1 MTSRQPLYVQKLTL
15 KDIRCFE
22 HLEIEFEEGESIVII
37 GDNGDG
43 KSTVLRALAMGLCD
57 QSSASALFRELHG
70 DYVRNGSSDNEGTIT
85 VDLAGPQRS
94 SDRFRIETTV
104 RSLNAF
110 ERVEQVLFDLSSGTT
125 TLMTQGDFPW
135 ERIFASGYGPGI
147 RVQGTSDYEDYLTVD
162 AVYPLFRYDVLLQN
176 PELVVRRLMDAATRR
191 DRKGGEKVLDAVKQ
205 LLSGILQLGKSDV
218 LTLDRTGIRLRH
230 LGRDVGLSALA
241 DGYRGTV
248 TWILDLLAWW
258 FVYRNGTTHRFRDVR
273 GVVFIDEIEQHL
285 HPRWQR
291 NIVRLLTQSFP
302 HVQFVATTHSPLVA
316 SGCEHVTAHSI
327 TKGEHRVHSPFGWL
341 AEDVYRMMGLHTTR
355 SQELVNRLEEY
366 RLLDL
371 KRLQKNAS
379 PAELARIRRIKQ
391 ELRRLPAEDPV
402 QILSEL
408 QNLRQALQDESPEER
423 LLRSI
428 FDETPSQYLQSNL
441 EKVPWVSRVV
451 RRLPADEQGEVLSK
465 LRKLPQVLK
474 TESKE

>member
-70 DYVRNGSSDNEGTIT
+70 DYVRSGSSNHQGTIT
-85 VDLAGPQRS
+85 VDLAGPRRS
-94 SDRFRIETTV
+94 TDRFRIETTV
-104 RSLNAF
+104 RSLDAF
-110 ERVEQVLFDLSSGTT
+110 ERVEQVLFDLSSGTKKP
-125 TLMTQGDFPW
+125 LTQDDFPW
-135 ERIFASGYGPGI
+135 ERIFASAYGPGI
-147 RVQGTSDYEDYLTVD
+147 RVQGTSDYEYYLTVD

-176 PELVVRRLMDAATRR
+176 PELVIRRLMDAATRQ

-205 LLSGILQLGKSDV
+205 LLSGILQLEKSDV

-258 FVYRNGTTHRFRDVR
+258 FVYRNGKTYRFRDVR
-273 GVVFIDEIEQHL
+273 GVVFMDEIEQHL

-291 NIVRLLTQSFP
+291 NIIRLLTRSFP

-316 SGCEHVTAHSI
+316 SGCEDVTVHGI
-327 TKGEHRVHSPFGWL
+327 TKGVHRVESPFGWL
-341 AEDVYRMMGLHTTR
+341 AEDVYQMMGLQTTR
-355 SQELVNRLEEY
+355 SQDLVSRLEEY
-366 RLLDL
+366 QRLDL
-371 KRLQKNAS
+371 KRLRKKAS
-379 PAELARIRRIKQ
+379 PSELARIRRIRG
-391 ELRRLPAEDPV
+391 ELRQLPADDPIQV
-402 QILSEL
+402 LSEL
-408 QNLRQALQDESPEER
+408 KNLRQ
-423 LLRSI
+423 
-428 FDETPSQYLQSNL
+428 
-441 EKVPWVSRVV
+441 
-451 RRLPADEQGEVLSK
+451 
-465 LRKLPQVLK
+465 VLK
-474 TESKE
+474 NESDE